1 MNKSNKL
8 KTMILFSLSSVAII
22 LLFFVNVD
30 SVQTSQEEY
39 ANYFASLT
47 QDSANLT
54 RAYQDE
60 IGLWQLGE
68 ISNETMA
75 ELTNNY
81 LVNFT
86 TQMNKFNQT
95 QAPDSFESAK
105 KSLVNS
111 FYNEIKSYQVFSEYL
126 LTGNESLNE
135 ISTNFLSE
143 SLKDEVMAFESFKE
157 VTNKTSR

>member
-8 KTMILFSLSSVAII
+8 KTIFLISISSIAII
-22 LLFFVNVD
+22 LLFYVNVA
-30 SVQTSQEEY
+30 SVQTTEDDY

-47 QDSANLT
+47 QSSANLT

-60 IGLWQLGE
+60 IALWQVGE
-68 ISNETMA
+68 VSNEA
-75 ELTNNY
+75 LAGLTSTY

-86 TQMNKFNQT
+86 KNMNEFNQT
-95 QAPDSFESAK
+95 EAPATFVSAK
-105 KSLVNS
+105 NSLVNS
-111 FYNEIKSYQVFSEYL
+111 FNNEIKSYQYFRDYL

-143 SLKDEVMAFESFKE
+143 SLKDEVLSFKSFKE
-157 VTNKTSR
+157 VTNRTS

>member
-1 MNKSNKL
+1 MNKSIKF
-8 KTMILFSLSSVAII
+8 KTIFLISISSIAII
-22 LLFFVNVD
+22 LLFYVNVA
-30 SVQTSQEEY
+30 SVQTTHDDY

-47 QDSANLT
+47 QSSANLT

-60 IGLWQLGE
+60 IALWQSGE
-68 ISNETMA
+68 VSNETLA

-86 TQMNKFNQT
+86 KNMNEFNQT
-95 QAPDSFESAK
+95 QAPTTFEFAK
-105 KSLVNS
+105 NSLVNS
-111 FYNEIKSYQVFSEYL
+111 FLNEIKSYQYFMDYL

-143 SLKDEVMAFESFKE
+143 SLKDEAMSFKSFKE
-157 VTNKTSR
+157 VTNKTS